1 MIREIST
8 LLPKNADELIG
19 CSDRQDTQLSTQSI
33 ESKRLLQRYPTEDAL
48 LTYYSVDNLLAFTQQ
63 RFIDRC
69 YFGIAP
75 TLVTVEKTYGENTA
89 IAFLI
94 AMIVLIVERF
104 GGKVQVCGE
113 NIIHLMRGEIYQLQ
127 GKIFFICGGAM
138 SHDIELRQPYT
149 TWWPQEQ
156 VSVAEEKNA
165 WKNLNQAG
173 TVDFILT
180 HTCPDTIVQEM
191 FGKVPSRNATERFL
205 SRVAERLPDVPW
217 YFGHHHEDKDWG
229 RFHAMYNRVLR
240 II

>member
-1 MIREIST
+1 MVFVTGDTHLSYFMKDAGKLFKRRKGFPIPALQRTDYLIVLGDFSLFWSKKSIFNKENIRKVQELPYT
-8 LLPKNADELIG
+8 LLFLDGNH
-19 CSDRQDTQLSTQSI
+19 
-33 ESKRLLQRYPTEDAL
+33 
-48 LTYYSVDNLLAFTQQ
+48 
-63 RFIDRC
+63 
-69 YFGIAP
+69 
-75 TLVTVEKTYGENTA
+75 EN
-89 IAFLI
+89 FDWLEEFP
-94 AMIVLIVERF
+94 IVERF

-113 NIIHLMRGEIYQLQ
+113 NIVHLMRGEVYEIQ
-127 GKIFFICGGAM
+127 GKTFFVCGGAM

-156 VSVAEEKNA
+156 VSAEEERNA
-165 WKNLNQAG
+165 CRNLDQAG
-173 TVDFILT
+173 TIDFILT

-205 SRVAERLPDVPW
+205 SKVAERLPDMPW